1 MASRF
6 APALR
11 RSGLVLAGA
20 VVVFS
25 ALAAANAVPVGE
37 LSVGEIEEELQV
49 NKHFCLENRMNMILW
64 WNEYSNQG

>member
-6 APALR
+6 APAMR

-25 ALAAANAVPVGE
+25 ALAAANAVGE
-37 LSVGEIEEELQV
+37 LSVGEIEDQLQV
-49 NKHFCLENRMNMILW
+49 NIHD
-64 WNEYSNQG
+64 SG